1 VSRVGEK
8 IRILRNE
15 NKLTQKTLGKKLGVS
30 EGFIN
35 ELETGKKVANEAIIK
50 RISKIFGKDLD
61 DINMY
66 VEDKEDNYIPKN
78 VPKKT
83 VQKKDIINP
92 VWNDA
97 LESILKNV
105 PVYKTDLKT
114 VISSRS
120 LPVVSN
126 KIEGYPQNKV
136 FFMEIQDDDMIGF
149 RIARGDVAFA
159 HTINEIE
166 SNSLCLLEYNGNK
179 IIRQVKKLD
188 SSKLLLVSN
197 SGSGV
202 RTQTVYI
209 KEIKPLAKLDKLEIL
224 L

>member
-1 VSRVGEK
+1 MSRIGEK

-15 NKLTQKTLGKKLGVS
+15 SKLTQKTLGKKLGVS

-35 ELETGKKVANEAIIK
+35 ELETGRRVANEAIIK
-50 RISKIFGKDLD
+50 KISKIFGKDLD

-66 VEDKEDNYIPKN
+66 VEEKEDNYIPKS
-78 VPKKT
+78 VPEKSI
-83 VQKKDIINP
+83 QKKDINP

-97 LESILKNV
+97 LGSILKNV

-114 VISSRS
+114 VISSRQ
-120 LPVVSN
+120 LPVISN
-126 KIEGYPQNKV
+126 KIEGHPQNKV
-136 FFMEIQDDDMIGF
+136 FFIEIQNDDMTGF
-149 RIARGDVAFA
+149 RIAKGDIAFA

-166 SNSLCLLEYNGNK
+166 NNSLCLLEYDSK
-179 IIRQVKKLD
+179 LIIRQVKKLD

-202 RTQTVYI
+202 RTQTAYV
-209 KEIKPLAKLDKLEIL
+209 KEVKPLAKLDKLEIIL
-224 L
+224 